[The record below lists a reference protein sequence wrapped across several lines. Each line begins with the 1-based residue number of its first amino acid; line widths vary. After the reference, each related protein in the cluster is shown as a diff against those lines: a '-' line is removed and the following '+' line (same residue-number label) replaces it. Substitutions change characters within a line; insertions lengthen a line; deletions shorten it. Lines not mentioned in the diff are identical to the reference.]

1 MERFDEAI
9 GEYNI
14 AIKLRPGFAE
24 AYNNLGYVYLKQ
36 SNYNLAIINFKKA
49 IEQKPGYIGAY
60 NNLGQAY
67 LKVGMRDK
75 AREQY
80 DIVHELTSKSK

>member
-1 MERFDEAI
+1 M
-9 GEYNI
+9 
-14 AIKLRPGFAE
+14 AIKLEPGFAE
-24 AYNNLGYVYLKQ
+24 AYNNLGYVYFKQ
-36 SNYNLAIINFKKA
+36 NNYSLAISNFKKA

-67 LKVGMRDK
+67 IKVGMRDK

-80 DIVHELTSKSK
+80 DIVQELSSKNK